1 MVHEFLQLLMKTSA
15 RQTAKTATP
24 LEQLRQALERVSYLL
39 KDLFLIAMCFY
50 SMVVCLSKHT
60 KSTIGANNYHLVVIY
75 IHAVHASLNPP
86 KPSVCSTNLL
96 ANKTLIV

>member
-1 MVHEFLQLLMKTSA
+1 MNLANDVVHVFLQLLMKTSA

-50 SMVVCLSKHT
+50 SMVVCLST
-60 KSTIGANNYHLVVIY
+60 LSTR
-75 IHAVHASLNPP
+75 
-86 KPSVCSTNLL
+86 NLL
-96 ANKTLIV
+96 LEPIITIR